1 MTEPI
6 LSSLD
11 AEECLIGALLLH
23 EPDFSALELFSDE
36 DVFYDHLKPV
46 LKAVRELHLSGKA
59 VAAAT
64 VLYVLEP
71 ILDSLEWRGD
81 TGEVM
86 LIELLNRRM
95 LDPMCWSARAC
106 AGIIHAYADKRRTLK
121 EAQDAAKLT
130 FEEVMSRA
138 RTRYVGEM

>member
-1 MTEPI
+1 MNEPKLADI
-6 LSSLD
+6 D

-36 DVFYDHLKPV
+36 DVFYEHLRPV
-46 LKAVRELHLSGKA
+46 LKAVRELHLSGKT

-106 AGIIHAYADKRRTLK
+106 AGIIHAYAGKRKALR

-130 FEEVMSRA
+130 FEEVMQRA
-138 RTRYVGEM
+138 RVRYAGEL